1 MDEIVKMLDKN
12 LNYLNHEVE
21 KDTIKIHI
29 ASNREIVIC
38 PFCHAKA
45 TKVHSTYSKSFQDL
59 PIQGKKVVL
68 ILENRKMFCH
78 NANCSKK
85 TFAERFDFL
94 DFKSK
99 KTNRLINHIKETALN
114 CSSVVAS
121 TTLKRNVV
129 NISHT
134 TVLNLFKKR

>member
-1 MDEIVKMLDKN
+1 MDELVKMLDKN
-12 LNYLNHEVE
+12 LDYLNHEVE
-21 KDTIKIHI
+21 KDTMKIHV
-29 ASNREIVIC
+29 ASNREVVTC
-38 PFCHAKA
+38 PYCHAKT

-59 PIQGKKVVL
+59 PMPCKKVL
-68 ILENRKMFCH
+68 LLLENRKMFCH
-78 NANCSKK
+78 NADCSKK

-99 KTNRLINHIKETALN
+99 KTNRLITHIQETALH
-114 CSSVVAS
+114 CSSVATS

-129 NISHT
+129 DISHT